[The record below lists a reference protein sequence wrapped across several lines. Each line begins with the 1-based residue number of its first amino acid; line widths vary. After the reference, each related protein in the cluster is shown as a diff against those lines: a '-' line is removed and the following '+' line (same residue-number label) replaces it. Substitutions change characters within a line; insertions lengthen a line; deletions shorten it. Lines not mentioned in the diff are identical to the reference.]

1 MRVMKF
7 GGTSVSDVDKIMS
20 IAQYVKDQLVD
31 GEKLVI
37 VASAMNKQTDELIDL
52 ASKISITPNK
62 RELDRLLSIGE
73 QQTISLL
80 AMSLHDIGVLSVS
93 LTGDQLKIKTSGD
106 YASGQIMEIDKGILI
121 DRFVDHDV
129 VIVAGFQGVNDDN
142 DIVTLGRGGSDT
154 TAVAI
159 ASVLGCNCEIYTDV
173 CGIYT
178 TDPRMFKTARKL
190 DYITFDEMAELASLG
205 ASVMH
210 NRSIFIAKKY
220 NVCVYVAKSLSNT
233 KGTWIMNEM
242 IESNVVTAIAVDNDV
257 VNVIVKTNGTR
268 YGILNDL
275 TEKQINLDMVS
286 QVVYENK
293 YVVGFSTSKDK
304 LQEVELIVKTIAA
317 NDNVEYEVNT
327 ELTKIS
333 LVGSA
338 MRDSSGVIARV
349 FNVLYDNDIEVVQTT
364 TSEITISVLVDKNNA
379 QRGLELLCSEFDL
392 EVV

>member
-1 MRVMKF
+1 MRVLKF
-7 GGTSVSDVDKIMS
+7 GGTSVGDINKIKD
-20 IAQYVKDQLVD
+20 IASFIKEQLID
-31 GEKLVI
+31 NEKIVI

-52 ASKISITPNK
+52 ANQISVTPNK

-80 AMSLHDIGVLSVS
+80 AMSLLEIGVDAVS

-106 YASGQIMEIDKGILI
+106 YASGQIMEIDKSILL
-121 DRFVDHDV
+121 DKFVNHDV
-129 VIVAGFQGVNDDN
+129 VIVAGFQGVNEVN

-159 ASVLGCNCEIYTDV
+159 ASVLECNCEIYTDV

-178 TDPRMFKTARKL
+178 TDPRLVPTAKKI

-220 NVCVYVAKSLSNT
+220 NVNVYVAKSLSKT
-233 KGTWIMNEM
+233 MGTWIMNEM
-242 IESNVVTAIAVDNDV
+242 IESNVVSAIAVDNDV
-257 VNVIVKTNGTR
+257 VNVIVKTNGKR

-275 TEKQINLDMVS
+275 TEKRINLDMVS
-286 QVVYENK
+286 QVMYENK
-293 YVVGFSTSKDK
+293 YVVGFSTTKDA
-304 LQEVELIVKTIAA
+304 LQAVEAVVKGIES
-317 NDNVEYEVNT
+317 NENVDYEVNT
-327 ELTKIS
+327 ELAKIS

-338 MRDSSGVIARV
+338 MRDSSGVISRV
-349 FNVLYDNDIEVVQTT
+349 FNILYDNEIEIVQTT
-364 TSEITISVLVDKNNA
+364 TSEITISVLVNAHDA
-379 QRGLELLCSEFDL
+379 QRGLMLLCQEFEL
-392 EVV
+392 EAL